1 MSCFQ
6 SLSDAVTFCE
16 TTTSS
21 SKKPVSDSQGV
32 TPHHQEMIFQSS
44 IHKSLVARPVAT
56 FFNSSFSLPSPP
68 LPPQKIANLSLA
80 RKSRLKTFTRRNDHR
95 YFSVKFL
102 SFFII
107 VSV

>member
-1 MSCFQ
+1 MTMSCFQ

-68 LPPQKIANLSLA
+68 SQKNRQLILGKE
-80 RKSRLKTFTRRNDHR
+80 KSTEDI
-95 YFSVKFL
+95 Y
-102 SFFII
+102 
-107 VSV
+107 

>member
-1 MSCFQ
+1 MTMSCFQ
-6 SLSDAVTFCE
+6 SLSDAVTLCE

-32 TPHHQEMIFQSS
+32 TPPHQEMIFQSS

-68 LPPQKIANLSLA
+68 SQKNRQLILGKE
-80 RKSRLKTFTRRNDHR
+80 KSTEDI
-95 YFSVKFL
+95 Y
-102 SFFII
+102 
-107 VSV
+107 

>member
-1 MSCFQ
+1 MTMSCFQ

-21 SKKPVSDSQGV
+21 SKKPVSDSHGV

-68 LPPQKIANLSLA
+68 SPKNRQLILGKE
-80 RKSRLKTFTRRNDHR
+80 KSTEDI
-95 YFSVKFL
+95 Y
-102 SFFII
+102 
-107 VSV
+107 

>member
-1 MSCFQ
+1 MTMSCFQ

-56 FFNSSFSLPSPP
+56 SFNSSFSLPSTPS
-68 LPPQKIANLSLA
+68 QKNRQLILGKE
-80 RKSRLKTFTRRNDHR
+80 KSTEDI
-95 YFSVKFL
+95 Y
-102 SFFII
+102 
-107 VSV
+107 